1 MTQPTIRERIL
12 AALVAG
18 EEISANDFAH
28 KIGANS
34 TFVTSKLRGLAP
46 WLERRREAGSNG
58 RVFYS
63 AGNVHALQEKLDAE
77 VNARLGIE
85 ASNAKFDGLCAA
97 WGIKARHIAL
107 PGTVHRTASYR
118 EEQEEEREVV

>member
-1 MTQPTIRERIL
+1 MTTPTIREQIL

-18 EEISANDFAH
+18 EQISAGEFAA

-46 WLERRREAGSNG
+46 WLERSREAGSNG
-58 RVFYS
+58 RVFYT
-63 AGNVHALQEKLDAE
+63 AADLPALQQKLDAE
-77 VNARLGIE
+77 VDARLGVE
-85 ASNAKFDGLCAA
+85 TKHTAFDGLCAA